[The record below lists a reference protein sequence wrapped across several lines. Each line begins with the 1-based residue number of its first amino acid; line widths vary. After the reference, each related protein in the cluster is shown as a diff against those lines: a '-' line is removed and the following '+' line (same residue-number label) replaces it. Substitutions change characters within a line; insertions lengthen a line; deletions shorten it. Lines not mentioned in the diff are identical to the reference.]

1 MEVQGVKVNEMKING
16 KEAESNIS
24 LDDGR
29 VGWKYP
35 LRSKEISKAC
45 ENFFKKCGMK
55 QYDCAGNLKNE
66 LSKPFRYIK

>member
-16 KEAESNIS
+16 KDIESNIS
-24 LDDGR
+24 LEDGR

-45 ENFFKKCGMK
+45 EDFFEKRGMK
-55 QYDCAGNLKNE
+55 QYNLCGSKEKNE
-66 LSKPFRYIK
+66 LPEV